1 MGAILLQSFSNMS
14 EALLSIWSVMGEVW
28 FLVLPPAFYFIFKFL
43 WMDHIQNQYI
53 ENTKM
58 VLLEIIPP
66 RDIEKSPKVMET
78 IFDGIAGVDKGPTV
92 VETYIQGYLPPLVSF
107 EIVGDGVEGTHLYVR
122 TPVVFRNLI
131 EAYFYAQYPNVEIVE
146 SPDYVDQVPK
156 GAPNRDWDLFGAD
169 IEFTKP
175 DPYPIKTYHYYE
187 EDVTGKMIDPLA
199 GLFESFGKLPPG
211 QKIWFQM
218 IITPLKPDYYNTGKA
233 LLDEII
239 GRAVKAKP
247 TSVLGDL
254 TSGIGE
260 IATAVPKAFF
270 GPVEFSSSAS
280 EKPEKKDFLEYQLT
294 PVEKEVVKALEANIG
309 RNVFGSRLR
318 MIYIGKKKGFD
329 KSFVSAFFGGL
340 KQFNDFNL
348 NGFKPND
355 ASKTYANYLLTDM
368 RMRYRQRKLLRRY
381 KFRDPDSPVPMLALS
396 TAELATLFHIP
407 DMNVVAPS
415 LPRIS
420 AKRGSAPQNL
430 PIQL

>member
-1 MGAILLQSFSNMS
+1 MGTILLQSFANMS
-14 EALLSIWSVMGEVW
+14 EAFLSIWNAMGEVW
-28 FLVLPPAFYFIFKFL
+28 FLVLPPALYFVFKFL

-53 ENTKM
+53 EGIKTI
-58 VLLEIIPP
+58 LLEIIPP

-78 IFDGIAGVDKGPTV
+78 IFDGIAGIDKSPTV
-92 VETYIQGYLPPLVSF
+92 VETYIQGYLPPLISL
-107 EIVGDGVEGTHLYVR
+107 ELVGDGGSGTHLYVR
-122 TPVVFRNLI
+122 TPVAFRNLI

-146 SPDYVDQVPK
+146 SPDYVDEIPK

-218 IITPLKPDYYNTGKA
+218 VITPLKPDYYNTGKS

-239 GRAVKAKP
+239 GRAAKVKP
-247 TSVLGDL
+247 TSVMSNL

-260 IATAVPKAFF
+260 IATTVPKAFF
-270 GPVEFSSSAS
+270 GPVEFASASS

-294 PVEKEVVKALEANIG
+294 PIEKEVVKALESNIG

-355 ASKTYANYLLTDM
+355 ASKTYANYLLTDT

-420 AKRGSAPQNL
+420 AKRSSAPQNL
-430 PIQL
+430 PMRP

>member
-1 MGAILLQSFSNMS
+1 MEAILIQSFADLSK
-14 EALLSIWSVMGEVW
+14 AFLSIGNVIGEVW
-28 FLVLPPAFYFIFKFL
+28 FLALPPSLYFIFKLL
-43 WMDHIQNQYI
+43 WMDHIQEQYI
-53 ENTKM
+53 VSSKM

-92 VETYIQGYLPPLVSF
+92 VETYVQGYLPPFLSF
-107 EIVGDGVEGTHLYVR
+107 EIVGDGASGTHLYVR
-122 TPVVFRNLI
+122 TPAGFRNLV

-146 SPDYVDQVPK
+146 ASDYVNDIPK
-156 GAPNRDWDLFGAD
+156 GAPNQEWDLFGAD

-218 IITPLKPDYYNTGKA
+218 LITPLKPDYYNTGKA

-239 GRAVKAKP
+239 GRAVKTKP
-247 TSVLGDL
+247 SSTLGNIV
-254 TSGIGE
+254 SGAGE
-260 IATAVPKAFF
+260 IATAIPKAFF
-270 GPVEFSSSAS
+270 GPVEFSSSA
-280 EKPEKKDFLEYQLT
+280 EKKPEKKDFLEYQLT
-294 PVEKEVVKALEANIG
+294 PVEKEVVKALESNIG

-318 MIYIGKKKGFD
+318 MIYIGKRKGFD
-329 KSFVSAFFGGL
+329 RSFISTFFGGL

-355 ASKTYANYLLTDM
+355 TSKTYANYLLTEP
-368 RMRYRQRKLLRRY
+368 RLRYRQRKILRRY
-381 KFRDPDSPVPMLALS
+381 KFRDPDSPVPLLALS

-415 LPRIS
+415 LTRIS

-430 PIQL
+430 PVR